1 MNCLTGFMRRE
12 CERRRL
18 SEIEIAD
25 RINDLGAMADA
36 VAPELLY
43 QSIVLVFRIE
53 R

>member
-1 MNCLTGFMRRE
+1 MRRE

-43 QSIVLVFRIE
+43 QSIGQSIVLVLQIE